1 MVFSSNMVDLALLCE
16 NMVDL
21 ALLCEVYA
29 VHNHVVVD
37 AAAAGSGSHELLVAG
52 DTLHLLEDATTG
64 HKFSCLQAMSILTT
78 NHTVSILSST
88 KHISHHDIHI
98 TMIHTH
104 TPHPSLRP

>member
-1 MVFSSNMVDLALLCE
+1 
-16 NMVDL
+16 MVDL

-29 VHNHVVVD
+29 VHNHAVVD

-78 NHTVSILSST
+78 NHTMSILICFPTSTYRLSPT

-104 TPHPSLRP
+104 TPYPSLRP